1 MSGSQREIA
10 VDLSLENGEPGSRG
24 KPRGAMERLKYC
36 VRKQELQSKQSA
48 AMAVGRRDWC
58 QTICSQTVGP
68 PCRTFLFFDSSLQ
81 RSLHLYGGSSGFT
94 QATSIAVRSGCA
106 LMMCFW
112 KPIMNV
118 AVEVL
123 GCE

>member
-24 KPRGAMERLKYC
+24 KPRGAMKRPKYC

-68 PCRTFLFFDSSLQ
+68 PYRTFLSLTLPC
-81 RSLHLYGGSSGFT
+81 SAHFT
-94 QATSIAVRSGCA
+94 STAAAQGLPR
-106 LMMCFW
+106 L
-112 KPIMNV
+112 P
-118 AVEVL
+118 L
-123 GCE
+123 